1 MGVGY
6 SMHAMLSKT
15 WSLFTIKPYIL
26 VSRIKKTLEFEYL
39 QTYNKTLRERH
50 NLRITI
56 LLIVLYINLKE
67 KQSFFYLV

>member
-1 MGVGY
+1 MRGRGK
-6 SMHAMLSKT
+6 HAMQSKM

-50 NLRITI
+50 NLHITI
-56 LLIVLYINLKE
+56 LLIVLYVNLKK
-67 KQSFFYLV
+67 KQSFF